1 MEYPTVANACL
12 TARSFPSGIMFMP
25 QHRLTGFPYT
35 RPNASVVL
43 VQNYIIYTVYIY
55 TEPK

>member
-1 MEYPTVANACL
+1 
-12 TARSFPSGIMFMP
+12 MFKP